1 VLGPK
6 GARTKR
12 FEVKYAQEK
21 FVQWTKVYM
30 VLSGCGEG
38 IRTQTTFMSKITHY
52 WPGVLGIIGV
62 PGGPLP

>member
-1 VLGPK
+1 MQNWKIIVLGSK

-38 IRTQTTFMSKITHY
+38 IRTQTTFMSK
-52 WPGVLGIIGV
+52 
-62 PGGPLP
+62 